1 MFEYCLNSQLKLV
14 RLKQI
19 ILKNKHI
26 ELTVLDYGAIIQ
38 KIVVHDKNGQPTNVV
53 LGFENPEEY
62 LQNPAYLGACIG
74 RYAGR
79 IRKGEFSLE
88 GENYKLYSQEGIHLH
103 GGKTGFDQKQFTIEE
118 VHQEE
123 EPFVKLSYLSA
134 DMEEGYPGNL
144 KLYVT
149 YKLKANEVHIT
160 HEAITDKTTV
170 VNLTNHSYFKLDAAA
185 NVNHYELYINS
196 IGLIEMDAKLLPTG
210 KLLAVQNTKF
220 DFLKAKKINAV
231 ALDSPFAINS
241 MKPVVASAFSEV
253 SGIFMEVETNQKC
266 VVVYTPPSTGTIC
279 FETQNYPDAPNHSNF
294 PSSVLKP
301 NETYKNESIYR
312 FSVRS
317 S

>member
-1 MFEYCLNSQLKLV
+1 M
-14 RLKQI
+14 KQI
-19 ILKNKHI
+19 TLKNKHT

-38 KIVVHDKNGQPTNVV
+38 KLVVHDKNGHPTNVV
-53 LGFENPEEY
+53 LGYENPEQY
-62 LQNPAYLGACIG
+62 LQNPNYLGACIG

-79 IRKGEFSLE
+79 ISKGEFSLE
-88 GENYKLYSQEGIHLH
+88 GKNYKLFSKNGIHLH

-123 EPFVKLSYLSA
+123 EPFVKLSYLST

-149 YKLKANEVHIT
+149 YKLIANEVHMI
-160 HEAITDKTTV
+160 HEAYTDKTTV
-170 VNLTNHSYFKLDAAA
+170 VNVTNHSYFKLDAVD

-196 IGLIEMDAKLLPTG
+196 IGFIDMDAKLLPTG
-210 KLLAVQNTKF
+210 NLLAVQNTKF
-220 DFLKAKKINAV
+220 DFLKAKKINGV
-231 ALDSPFAINS
+231 ALDSPFAINPI
-241 MKPVVASAFSEV
+241 KPVIASAFSEI

-266 VVVYTPPSTGTIC
+266 VVVYTPSSTAAIC

-301 NETYKNESIYR
+301 NETYKNESIFR
-312 FSVRS
+312 FSVRAS
-317 S
+317 